1 MRKLL
6 AVDYDNTLFQNGK
19 IAKDTLD
26 EIEKFRADGN
36 LFGIVSGRDYVT
48 GYEEFRQENL
58 IEFDFLLL
66 KTGAMAVDAGGDIIY
81 EDTFD
86 GSMQWNNS
94 TLVPEVIRLSFEM
107 GAPFVTT
114 SVGKDRRYYYSEYP
128 DGLER
133 ETRIPR
139 PHSEISGIAQAGL
152 MSTICKDEESATEI
166 TRKLKAEFGEVLNPL
181 QNGIAID
188 ISKAGIDKGTG
199 IRKFAEY
206 MGIQLQNVWVA
217 GDNYNDIAMLEMFHS
232 CAMTNGVAEA
242 KNKAEYVCDTVGDVI
257 RIIREK
263 STV

>member
-58 IEFDFLLL
+58 FEFDFLLL

-94 TLVPEVIRLSFEM
+94 TLVPEVIRLSFEL

-114 SVGKDRRYYYSEYP
+114 SVGKERRYYYREYP
-128 DGLER
+128 DGLSR
-133 ETRIPR
+133 EIRVPR
-139 PHSEISGIAQAGL
+139 PHSEIAGIDQVGL
-152 MSTICKDEESATEI
+152 MSTICTDEESATVI
-166 TRKLKAEFGEVLNPL
+166 TQKLRREFGEVLNPL
-181 QNGIAID
+181 QNGVAID
-188 ISKAGIDKGTG
+188 ISKAGIDKASG
-199 IRKFAEY
+199 IEKYAKY
-206 MGIQLQNVWVA
+206 LGIDIENIWVA
-217 GDNYNDIAMLEMFHS
+217 GDNYNDIAMLKAFHS
-232 CAMTNGVAEA
+232 CAMTNGVNEA
-242 KNKAEYVCDTVGDVI
+242 KNTAEYVCDTVGDAI
-257 RIIREK
+257 RLIKEK